1 MYGWGRLWN
10 GHSSPLWDQWCLHTF
25 NSSER
30 PSYIVSETYGQARKW
45 CEIARLLRSDLSTF
59 SPFWA
64 CPIRRRAI
72 AAPFFVK
79 KPLLSSSAM
88 LHISPRTVGGSLEP
102 PNILTA
108 TSPVRM
114 PILCESVWANIWL
127 TKASSACVGVKLVAI
142 ERNGE
147 VCSKFDEG
155 RSE

>member
-1 MYGWGRLWN
+1 MHTLD
-10 GHSSPLWDQWCLHTF
+10 SSK
-25 NSSER
+25 R
-30 PSYIVSETYGQARKW
+30 PSYIVSETHRQARKW
-45 CEIARLLRSDLSTF
+45 CEIARLLSSDLLTF

-114 PILCESVWANIWL
+114 PNLCESAWANIWL

-142 ERNGE
+142 ERSSE
-147 VCSKFDEG
+147 VASLTKDA
-155 RSE
+155 RSELLTPSMPEAN